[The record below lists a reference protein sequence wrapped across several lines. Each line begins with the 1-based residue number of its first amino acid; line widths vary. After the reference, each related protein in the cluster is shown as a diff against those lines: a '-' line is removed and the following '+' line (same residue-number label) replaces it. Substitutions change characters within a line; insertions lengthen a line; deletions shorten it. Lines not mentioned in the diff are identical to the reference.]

1 MIQAICAA
9 APLNRLFKI
18 AVFLLF
24 VGCVGVLNAQ
34 PEKEIRQ
41 MLAEQQKAWNNGD
54 IDGFMEYYWK
64 SDSLRFM
71 TKEKVTKGWNATLKR
86 YKQGYPDKTAMGE
99 LDFDILSVEVLS
111 TEHAL
116 VTGKWTV
123 MASNE
128 KESGH
133 FNLLLRKMNGKWR
146 IVLDHTS

>member
-1 MIQAICAA
+1 M
-9 APLNRLFKI
+9 KI
-18 AVFLLF
+18 KFVFLLVF
-24 VGCVGVLNAQ
+24 VSGLIFAQ

-41 MLAEQQKAWNNGD
+41 LLAEQQKAWNNGD

-71 TKEKVTKGWNATLKR
+71 TKEKVTKGWSATLKR
-86 YKQGYPDKTAMGE
+86 YKQGYPDKAAMGK

-111 TEHAL
+111 ADHAL

-123 MASNE
+123 VASNE
-128 KESGH
+128 KQSGH
-133 FNLLLRKMNGKWR
+133 FNLLFRRMNGEWR